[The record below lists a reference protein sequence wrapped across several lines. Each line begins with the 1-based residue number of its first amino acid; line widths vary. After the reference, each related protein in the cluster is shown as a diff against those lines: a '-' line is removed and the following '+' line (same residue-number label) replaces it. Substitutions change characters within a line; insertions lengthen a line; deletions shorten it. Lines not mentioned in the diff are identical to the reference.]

1 MVYWPAKPAS
11 CRMAS
16 SSDTVWAGVA
26 ERKVRPRLVGASQQ
40 VKLRLL
46 LVGCHRQ
53 QHIGGRL
60 RGLCREGVLWIG
72 VHKDSLD
79 GPAARH
85 CGEGEGQGGGGKKV
99 DGSRGLEFPLGNHKH
114 TVLLGHLLCLGRRQ
128 LRQKGMVEAV
138 LNELYLQR
146 QGKGL
151 LLGCAGSRR

>member
-1 MVYWPAKPAS
+1 M
-11 CRMAS
+11 
-16 SSDTVWAGVA
+16 
-26 ERKVRPRLVGASQQ
+26 LI
-40 VKLRLL
+40 
-46 LVGCHRQ
+46 GCHRQ
-53 QHIGGRL
+53 QHIRGRL

-79 GPAARH
+79 GPAARR